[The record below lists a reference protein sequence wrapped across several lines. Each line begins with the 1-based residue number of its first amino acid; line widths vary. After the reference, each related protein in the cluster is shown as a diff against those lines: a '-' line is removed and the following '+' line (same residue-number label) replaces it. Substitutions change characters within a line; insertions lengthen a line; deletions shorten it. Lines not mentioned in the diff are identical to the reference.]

1 LGGPDLAA
9 LEEATAEFH
18 RFAQVLEEVL
28 ASRTWLVGDR
38 LTYADFRVA
47 TALPFAQAAKL
58 PLETYALI
66 RAWHARLWVLPAWS
80 RPFDGLG

>member
-1 LGGPDLAA
+1 
-9 LEEATAEFH
+9 
-18 RFAQVLEEVL
+18 VLEEVL

-58 PLETYALI
+58 PLETYGLI
-66 RAWHARLWVLPAWS
+66 RAWHARLWALPAWR